1 MVYGILFAWAWLA
14 VLAADRGGAPRRV
27 TGAAVA
33 LAALTLAALRG
44 YSMDY
49 DGYIEL
55 FDAMVLFDFPYP
67 ERLFLAKEPL
77 MSLLIDGILWL
88 QAGPQLMFVVMAL
101 LAIAMKHEVFSRV
114 FRGDTAAAWAVTL
127 SLHFFLHEFTQS
139 RVAVAI
145 AACFLALLA
154 ALEGRRKA
162 WLGWCLFGFGW
173 HVSALL
179 FMTVSTA
186 LWLPRRWR
194 VVGYAA
200 GTAVIGA
207 LMLLAFEWVGSIDL
221 RVGEYEGGA
230 GVSGLMIAVIALNGI
245 VADTSIRV
253 AGDEMDKSIVN
264 DVKRKYNLMI
274 GQQTAESI
282 KKQIGS
288 AHPSVKNMTMEVKG
302 LHLVDGLPKTLR
314 ISSEEV
320 REALEEPLSEIVEA
334 LKRSLEQ
341 TPPELA
347 ADIVD
352 RGIVLT
358 GGGSLLKGI
367 DVRLKDETA
376 LPINLVED
384 PLSCV
389 VLGTGKILDNIEEYE
404 QVIMRGS
411 DS

>member
-27 TGAAVA
+27 TGGAVA

-44 YSMDY
+44 YSTDY
-49 DGYIEL
+49 EGYIEL

-67 ERLFLAKEPL
+67 ERLLLAKDPL

-88 QAGPQLMFVVMAL
+88 QAGPQLMFVVMAV

-114 FRGDTAAAWAVTL
+114 FHGSTAAAWAVTL

-200 GTAVIGA
+200 GTAVICA
-207 LMLLAFEWVGSIDL
+207 LMLLAFEWLGSIDL
-221 RVGEYEGGA
+221 RAGEYEGGS
-230 GVSGLMIAVIALNGI
+230 GVSGLMLMVAGLKLAMLALMAHWLRQAPLGATLMSLFESTLAMVIAGLFMLLVLHSQSSVIAFRFYEFFDAFSIFI
-245 VADTSIRV
+245 VTGALLQRRPAPV
-253 AGDEMDKSIVN
+253 
-264 DVKRKYNLMI
+264 L
-274 GQQTAESI
+274 TA
-282 KKQIGS
+282 
-288 AHPSVKNMTMEVKG
+288 
-302 LHLVDGLPKTLR
+302 LVYC
-314 ISSEEV
+314 
-320 REALEEPLSEIVEA
+320 AL
-334 LKRSLEQ
+334 
-341 TPPELA
+341 
-347 ADIVD
+347 
-352 RGIVLT
+352 GIVLQT
-358 GGGSLLKGI
+358 LPDLF
-367 DVRLKDETA
+367 KDFVFA
-376 LPINLVED
+376 PWSSYV
-384 PLSCV
+384 
-389 VLGTGKILDNIEEYE
+389 G
-404 QVIMRGS
+404 
-411 DS
+411 

>member
-49 DGYIEL
+49 EGYIEL

-88 QAGPQLMFVVMAL
+88 QAGPQLMFVVMAV

-162 WLGWCLFGFGW
+162 WLGWSLFGLGW

-179 FMTVSTA
+179 FLTVSIA

-194 VVGYAA
+194 AVGYAV
-200 GTAVIGA
+200 GTGVICT
-207 LMLLAFEWVGSIDL
+207 LMLIAFDWLGSVDL
-221 RVGEYEGGA
+221 RAGHYEGGT
-230 GVSGLMIAVIALNGI
+230 GVSGVMLAITGLKLAMLAVMAFWLRHAPVGSALASLVGPTLAMVVCGLVMLLVLRDASSVIAFRFYEFFDAFSVFI
-245 VADTSIRV
+245 VTGALLQRRPAPV
-253 AGDEMDKSIVN
+253 
-264 DVKRKYNLMI
+264 LM
-274 GQQTAESI
+274 
-282 KKQIGS
+282 
-288 AHPSVKNMTMEVKG
+288 
-302 LHLVDGLPKTLR
+302 
-314 ISSEEV
+314 
-320 REALEEPLSEIVEA
+320 ALTYCA
-334 LKRSLEQ
+334 L
-341 TPPELA
+341 
-347 ADIVD
+347 
-352 RGIVLT
+352 GIVLQ
-358 GGGSLLKGI
+358 
-367 DVRLKDETA
+367 V
-376 LPINLVED
+376 LPDLFMD
-384 PLSCV
+384 FFFAPWSSY
-389 VLGTGKILDNIEEYE
+389 LG
-404 QVIMRGS
+404 
-411 DS
+411 

>member
-14 VLAADRGGAPRRV
+14 ALAADRGAAPRRV
-27 TGAAVA
+27 AGAAVA

-230 GVSGLMIAVIALNGI
+230 GVSGLMIAVIALKL
-245 VADTSIRV
+245 AML
-253 AGDEMDKSIVN
+253 A
-264 DVKRKYNLMI
+264 LM
-274 GQQTAESI
+274 AHWLRHAPV
-282 KKQIGS
+282 GS
-288 AHPSVKNMTMEVKG
+288 ALASLVGPTLALVVCGLVMLLVLREVSSVIAFRFYEFFDAFSVFIVTG
-302 LHLVDGLPKTLR
+302 ALLLRRPLPVVT
-314 ISSEEV
+314 
-320 REALEEPLSEIVEA
+320 ALAYCVL
-334 LKRSLEQ
+334 
-341 TPPELA
+341 
-347 ADIVD
+347 
-352 RGIVLT
+352 GIVLQV
-358 GGGSLLKGI
+358 LPDLF
-367 DVRLKDETA
+367 KDF
-376 LPINLVED
+376 
-384 PLSCV
+384 
-389 VLGTGKILDNIEEYE
+389 VLAPWSSYVG
-404 QVIMRGS
+404 
-411 DS
+411 